1 MLGYSR
7 QGMRSPARP
16 PAGAWDAGV
25 SDLLFPTLA
34 RPVLQ
39 SPPLPPP
46 PPLAVQVGLLVPAWM
61 METMRWPAG
70 VRMGLAVG
78 RSQEPL
84 QAALG
89 RRWNCGRSNISLVMI
104 LSVVAAM
111 RVEAASSV
119 LSAEGGCW
127 VTACRVMRSPARP
140 PAGAWDAGVSDL
152 LFSR

>member
-1 MLGYSR
+1 MPALGMQAML
-7 QGMRSPARP
+7 
-16 PAGAWDAGV
+16 
-25 SDLLFPTLA
+25 LA
-34 RPVLQ
+34 M
-39 SPPLPPP
+39 
-46 PPLAVQVGLLVPAWM
+46 LLVLWGLGWGGSCLVWGWAWM

-70 VRMGLAVG
+70 VRMGLVVG
-78 RSQEPL
+78 RSRELL

-89 RRWNCGRSNISLVMI
+89 RRWNCGGSNISLVMI
-104 LSVVAAM
+104 LSVDAAM

-152 LFSR
+152 IFSR